1 MYKIA
6 AFLFCLMLCQP
17 RVRAQE
23 VQPPAPVKQEQAK
36 KPEVKQPE
44 KADKAPP
51 ANRVQLS
58 VKALDAGGKQVLRQ
72 YNFRQ
77 SLPDSAEAVKEVRE
91 LVYRLQQD
99 AFLLASADS
108 LYLARDTL
116 HVKLHVGQPFEWA
129 QLRNGN
135 LSEGLLVEAG
145 FREKFYNNVPFKPA
159 EFVKL
164 QQRILDYAERNGYPF
179 ANVWLDS
186 VSITDNKVAA
196 TLMVEKAFVVKYD
209 TLEIVGKT
217 KTQPKFLMRYL
228 QLLPG
233 QLYNQDQ
240 INASQ
245 RMLTQLS
252 YIKSTRSPQVR
263 FTSDKAKV
271 YYYLEDRQANQID
284 GVVGF
289 LPDPNR
295 QDKLLITGEANL
307 NIRNIRGS
315 GKQLGL
321 QWRRVSAGSV
331 ILNGEYLHPNFLG
344 SPFEVGTKFN
354 LLKQDSTFITVQPR
368 LQLGYYTLKYGKFSV
383 FTEWRNSRILSE
395 VSPRRLQQL
404 DLADAQTTT
413 YGLNYLWN
421 NLDDF
426 YFPRRGRL
434 AELQFAAGTKK
445 LLRNAD
451 LEKSFYDTLD
461 MKKSQLSL
469 SMRLENFLRLGKNSA
484 LLTRLRG
491 EALFSDRIFL
501 NDMYRLGGLS
511 SLRGFDD
518 YFFYASS
525 YAVGT
530 LEYRL
535 FTASDSYALLF
546 YDQGYFR
553 RDLERVSVDDYPF
566 GVGAGISFSTGA
578 GIFQLVYSLGKS
590 EQQPLSFKYSKIHF
604 GITSKF

>member
-1 MYKIA
+1 MV
-6 AFLFCLMLCQP
+6 LWLPQLW
-17 RVRAQE
+17 AQE
-23 VQPPAPVKQEQAK
+23 APPQPVPVVKQEQK
-36 KPEVKQPE
+36 KQPEKQPE
-44 KADKAPP
+44 KAP
-51 ANRVQLS
+51 ANKVQLQ
-58 VKALDAGGKQVLRQ
+58 VKAIEPAGGQVLKR
-72 YNFRQ
+72 YNFRET
-77 SLPDSAEAVKEVRE
+77 LADSAEALKEVRA
-91 LVYRLQQD
+91 LIYRLQQD
-99 AFLLASADS
+99 AYLLTSADS
-108 LYLARDTL
+108 LYFSRDTL

-135 LSEGLLVEAG
+135 IGEGLLVESG
-145 FREKFYNNVPFKPA
+145 FREKFYRGVPFKPV
-159 EFVKL
+159 EFVRL

-179 ANVWLDS
+179 ASVWLDS
-186 VSITDNKVAA
+186 VTIEDNKVAA
-196 TLMVEKAFVVKYD
+196 TLMLDKAFVVTYD

-240 INASQ
+240 VNASQ
-245 RMLTQLS
+245 RMLTQLP
-252 YIKSTRSPQVR
+252 YIKASRAPQVR
-263 FTSDKAKV
+263 FVSDKAKV
-271 YYYLEDRQANQID
+271 HYFLEDRQANQLD

-295 QDKLLITGEANL
+295 ENKLLITGEANV

-331 ILNGEYLHPNFLG
+331 ILNGEYLHPNLLG
-344 SPFEVGTKFN
+344 SPFEAGTKFS

-395 VSPRRLQQL
+395 VSPQKLQQL
-404 DLADAQTTT
+404 ELSDAQTTS

-434 AELQFAAGTKK
+434 LELQFAAGTKK
-445 LLRNAD
+445 LLRNAE
-451 LEKSFYDTLD
+451 LEKSFYDALD
-461 MKKSQLSL
+461 MKASQLSVSL
-469 SMRLENFLRLGKNSA
+469 RFENFLRLGKNSA

-491 EALFSDRIFL
+491 EALFSDHIFL
-501 NDMYRLGGLS
+501 NDMYRLGGLA

-518 YFFYASS
+518 FFFYASS
-525 YAVGT
+525 YAVST

-535 FTASDSYALLF
+535 FTAADSYALLF
-546 YDQGYFR
+546 YDQGYYR
-553 RDLERVSVDDYPF
+553 SDLERSFKDDYPF

-578 GIFQLVYSLGKS
+578 GIFQLVYSLGQS

>member
-6 AFLFCLMLCQP
+6 AFLCCLMLCLGT
-17 RVRAQE
+17 VRAQV
-23 VQPPAPVKQEQAK
+23 VQPQDTAKQQQAK
-36 KPEVKQPE
+36 KPEPE
-44 KADKAPP
+44 KAEKPAP
-51 ANRVQLS
+51 ASKVQLS
-58 VKALDAGGKQVLRQ
+58 VKAQNAAGAQVLRR
-72 YNFRQ
+72 YNFRET
-77 SLPDSAEAVKEVRE
+77 LPDSAEATKEVRA

-108 LYLARDTL
+108 LYFGGDTL
-116 HVKLHVGQPFEWA
+116 HVKLHVGQPFAWA

-135 LSEGLLVEAG
+135 LSEGILVEAG
-145 FREKFYNNVPFKPA
+145 FREKFYNNVPFRPA

-186 VSITDNKVAA
+186 VRIDGSKISA
-196 TLMVEKAFVVKYD
+196 TLMVEKAFVVTYD

-228 QLLPG
+228 QLQPG

-240 INASQ
+240 VNASE
-245 RMLTQLS
+245 RMLTQLP
-252 YIKSTRSPQVR
+252 YLKSTKSPQVR
-263 FTSDKAKV
+263 FLSDKAKV

-295 QDKLLITGEANL
+295 ENKLLITGEANL

-321 QWRRVSAGSV
+321 QWRRVSVGSV
-331 ILNGEYLHPNFLG
+331 ILNGEYLHPNFMG
-344 SPFEVGTKFN
+344 SPFEVGTKFS

-368 LQLGYYTLKYGKFSV
+368 LQIGYYTLKYGKFSV

-395 VSPRRLQQL
+395 VSPQRLQQL

-434 AELQFAAGTKK
+434 LEFQFAAGTKK
-445 LLRNAD
+445 LLRSAD
-451 LEKSFYDTLD
+451 LEKDFYDTLD
-461 MKKSQLSL
+461 MKTSQLSL
-469 SMRLENFLRLGKNSA
+469 SLRLENFLRLGKNSA

-491 EALFSDRIFL
+491 EALLNDQIFL

-535 FTASDSYALLF
+535 FTAADSYVLLF
-546 YDQGYFR
+546 YDQGYYR
-553 RDLERVSVDDYPF
+553 RDLERFSADEYPF
-566 GVGAGISFSTGA
+566 GLGAGISFSTAA
-578 GIFQLVYSLGKS
+578 GIFQLVYSVGKS
-590 EQQPLSFKYSKIHF
+590 GQQPLALKHSKIHF

>member
-6 AFLFCLMLCQP
+6 AFLFCFLLWLPQVQAQSEQSPQKAQLQTQP
-17 RVRAQE
+17 QSPKPQPKVTLAVKVAEGQE
-23 VQPPAPVKQEQAK
+23 
-36 KPEVKQPE
+36 
-44 KADKAPP
+44 
-51 ANRVQLS
+51 
-58 VKALDAGGKQVLRQ
+58 KQVLRQ
-72 YNFRQ
+72 YNYRNA
-77 SLPDSAEAVKEVRE
+77 LPDSAEAHKEAKE

-99 AFLLASADS
+99 AYLLASADTS
-108 LYLARDTL
+108 YLRNDTL
-116 HVKLHVGQPFEWA
+116 HVKLYIGQPFKWA

-135 LSEGLLVEAG
+135 LSEGILVESG
-145 FREKFYNNVPFKPA
+145 FREKFYHEAPFKPHDY
-159 EFVKL
+159 VKL

-179 ANVWLDS
+179 ASVWLDS
-186 VSITDNKVAA
+186 IQIEGSKVKAA
-196 TLMVEKAFVVKYD
+196 LMVEKAFVVTYD
-209 TLEIVGKT
+209 SLEIVGNT
-217 KTQPKFLMRYL
+217 KTQPRFLMRYL

-245 RMLTQLS
+245 RMLSALP
-252 YIKSTRSPQVR
+252 YIKATKAPQVR
-263 FTSDKAKV
+263 FARDKAKV
-271 YYYLEDRQANQID
+271 YYFVDDRQANQID

-289 LPDPNR
+289 LPDPSR
-295 QDKLLITGEANL
+295 KDKLLITGEANL
-307 NIRNIRGS
+307 NIRNIKGS

-321 QWRRVSAGSV
+321 QWRRVNKGSV
-331 ILNGEYLHPNFLG
+331 ILDGEYLHPNLFG
-344 SPFEVGTKFN
+344 SPFEVGAKFN
-354 LLKQDSTFITVQPR
+354 LLKQDSSFITVQPR
-368 LQLGYYTLKYGKFSV
+368 LQLSYYTLKYGKFSV

-395 VSPRRLQQL
+395 ANTQSLQKL

-434 AELQFAAGTKK
+434 VEMQLSAGAKK
-445 LLRNAD
+445 LLRSPG

-461 MKKSQLSL
+461 MKTTQLGL
-469 SMRLENFLRLGKNSA
+469 ALRLENFFRLGKNSA
-484 LLTRLRG
+484 LLARLQG
-491 EALFSDRIFL
+491 QALLNDQIFL
-501 NDMYRLGGLS
+501 NDMYRIGGLA

-535 FTASDSYALLF
+535 FTAADSYVLLF
-546 YDQGYFR
+546 YDQSYYR
-553 RDLERVSVDDYPF
+553 SNLEQSRETDYPY
-566 GVGAGISFSTGA
+566 GVGGGISFSTGA

>member
-6 AFLFCLMLCQP
+6 AFLFSLVLWLPQA
-17 RVRAQE
+17 RAQVAE
-23 VQPPAPVKQEQAK
+23 QKAAPVKVEQA
-36 KPEVKQPE
+36 KQPE
-44 KADKAPP
+44 KQVEKPEKGQAK
-51 ANRVQLS
+51 VQLS
-58 VKALDAGGKQVLRQ
+58 VKALGVDGAQTLKR

-77 SLPDSAEAVKEVRE
+77 ALPDSAEALKELRA

-99 AFLLASADS
+99 AYLLASADS
-108 LYLARDTL
+108 MYFSGDTL

-135 LSEGLLVEAG
+135 LSEGLLVESG
-145 FREKFYNNVPFKPA
+145 FREKFYHSTPFRPA
-159 EFVKL
+159 DYVKL
-164 QQRILDYAERNGYPF
+164 QQRVLDYAERNGYPF
-179 ANVWLDS
+179 ATVWLDS
-186 VSITDNKVAA
+186 VSIKGNKVEAA
-196 TLMVEKAFVVKYD
+196 LMVEKAFVVTYD

-240 INASQ
+240 VDASQ
-245 RMLTQLS
+245 RMLTQLP
-252 YIKSTRSPQVR
+252 YIKVTRSPQVR
-263 FTSDKAKV
+263 FLSDKAKV

-295 QDKLLITGEANL
+295 ADKLLVTGEANL
-307 NIRNIRGS
+307 NIRNIGGS

-331 ILNGEYLHPNFLG
+331 VLNGEYLHPNLFG
-344 SPFEVGTKFN
+344 SPFEAGLKFN

-368 LQLGYYTLKYGKFSV
+368 LQIGYYTLRYGKFSV

-395 VSPRRLQQL
+395 VSPQRLQQL

-426 YFPRRGRL
+426 YYPRRGRL
-434 AELQFAAGTKK
+434 VELQFSAGTKK

-451 LEKSFYDTLD
+451 LEKSFYDTLEV
-461 MKKSQLSL
+461 KSSQLSL
-469 SMRLENFLRLGKNSA
+469 ALRLENFLRLGKNSA

-525 YAVGT
+525 YGVGT

-535 FTASDSYALLF
+535 FTASDSYVLLF
-546 YDQGYFR
+546 YDQGYYR
-553 RDLERVSVDDYPF
+553 SDLQAAKLSDYPF
-566 GVGAGISFSTGA
+566 GLGAGISFSTGA
-578 GIFQLVYSLGKS
+578 GIFQLVYSLG
-590 EQQPLSFKYSKIHF
+590 Q
-604 GITSKF
+604 

>member
-6 AFLFCLMLCQP
+6 AFLLCLLLWLPFVQ
-17 RVRAQE
+17 AQE
-23 VQPPAPVKQEQAK
+23 LPPVKVQQTK
-36 KPEVKQPE
+36 SQ
-44 KADKAPP
+44 
-51 ANRVQLS
+51 RVQLA
-58 VKALDAGGKQVLRQ
+58 VKATDAAGRQVLSQ

-77 SLPDSAEAVKEVRE
+77 AQPDSAEALKEVRA
-91 LVYRLQQD
+91 LVYRLQED

-108 LYLARDTL
+108 LYFSQDTL

-135 LSEGLLVEAG
+135 LSEGVLVESG
-145 FREKFYNNVPFKPA
+145 FREKFYHNTPFKPSD
-159 EFVKL
+159 FVRL
-164 QQRILDYAERNGYPF
+164 QQRILYYAERNGYPF
-179 ANVWLDS
+179 ATVWLDS
-186 VSITDNKVAA
+186 VSISDNKINA
-196 TLMVEKAFVVKYD
+196 TLMVEKAFAVTYD

-240 INASQ
+240 VNASQ
-245 RMLTQLS
+245 RMLTALP
-252 YIKSTRSPQVR
+252 YIKATGPPQVR
-263 FTSDKAKV
+263 FTGSKAKV
-271 YYYLEDRQANQID
+271 YYFLEDRQANQID
-284 GVVGF
+284 GVAGF

-295 QDKLLITGEANL
+295 ANKLLITGEANL

-331 ILNGEYLHPNFLG
+331 ILNGEYLHPNLFG
-344 SPFEVGTKFN
+344 SPFEGGVKFN
-354 LLKQDSTFITVQPR
+354 LMKQDTTFITVQPR
-368 LQLGYYTLKYGKFSV
+368 VQLGYYMLKYGKFSV

-395 VSPRRLQQL
+395 VSPQRLQQL

-426 YFPRRGRL
+426 YFPKRGRL
-434 AELQFAAGTKK
+434 LELQFSAGTKK

-451 LEKSFYDTLD
+451 VEKSFYDTLD
-461 MKKSQLSL
+461 LKTSQLSL
-469 SMRLENFLRLGKNSA
+469 GLRLENFLRLGKSSA

-491 EALFSDRIFL
+491 EALLSDRIFL

-518 YFFYASS
+518 YFFYASA

-535 FTASDSYALLF
+535 FTATDSYVLLF
-546 YDQGYFR
+546 YDQGYYR
-553 RDLERVSVDDYPF
+553 SDLEASRQQDYPF

-578 GIFQLVYSLGKS
+578 GIFQLVYSLGES
-590 EQQPLSFKYSKIHF
+590 ERQPLSFKYSKIHF